1 MIGFMTTV
9 FIYTRAMSASYERE
23 QYKLNKK
30 EYDRQKMLAQI
41 AGRFDDFDV
50 KPEFE
55 EE

>member
-9 FIYTRAMSASYERE
+9 FMYTRAMSATHKRE
-23 QYKLNKK
+23 EYRLNKK

-41 AGRFDDFDV
+41 AGRFDDF
-50 KPEFE
+50 KINPEFE